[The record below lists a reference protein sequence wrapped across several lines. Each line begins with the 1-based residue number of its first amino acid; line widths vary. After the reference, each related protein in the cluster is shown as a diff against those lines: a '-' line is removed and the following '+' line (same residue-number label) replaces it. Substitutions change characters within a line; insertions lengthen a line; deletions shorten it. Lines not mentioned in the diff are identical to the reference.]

1 MPTRPDM
8 VKALAILRIS
18 LDPERRSTKTNRRIF
33 LMKGCLHFPSLM
45 RMVQG
50 SILIIEEP
58 VHFEERDPSEPEVA
72 RM

>member
-1 MPTRPDM
+1 
-8 VKALAILRIS
+8 
-18 LDPERRSTKTNRRIF
+18 
-33 LMKGCLHFPSLM
+33 M

-58 VHFEERDPSEPEVA
+58 IHFGEKDPSEPEVA